1 MSEKKETKKEEK
13 PAINIQYVGRRQ
25 KLNKKK
31 GKIETVAKEAP
42 AFIIDGP
49 DKIKLPKGI
58 EKGVYLKPEL
68 ADRLFALRP
77 SDFKKPVLKNGK
89 SKVEVTK

>member
-1 MSEKKETKKEEK
+1 MSETKKEKAEK
-13 PAINIQYVGRRQ
+13 PAANIQYVGKRQ
-25 KLNKKK
+25 KLNKEKNK
-31 GKIETVAKEAP
+31 FVVVAKEAP

-58 EKGVYLKPEL
+58 EKGVYVKPEI
-68 ADRLFALRP
+68 ADRLFTLRP
-77 SDFKKPVLKNGK
+77 NDFKKPVLKNGK